1 MAGMGT
7 IRLLLL
13 FLFVTSLQVAFGVT
27 NSRDALALKSLISQ
41 WRDLPPSWN
50 ESTDPCDNQWDGIQC
65 SEDGRVTSLLLPGI
79 KIKGNISEDIMLL
92 TELIFL
98 DLASNPDLVGSLP
111 ESIGKLQKLQRLT
124 LQGCNLTGTIPTTI
138 ENLKNLNF
146 LALNSNQ
153 FSGSIPSTI
162 GSLVNLTWLDLA
174 DNQLTGPLP
183 INPGLD
189 SLVKTNHF
197 HFNKNQLTGSISP
210 ALFSSK
216 MNLIHMIFD
225 NNNFTGPL
233 PNRIMNLKSL
243 QTLFLD
249 FNKFDGTLNMGSSL
263 GQDVKIVSI
272 RDNNITDANI
282 SPTIKSIS
290 LLNNPLCKD
299 AKHSNNLYC
308 QNKQS
313 NQPTYTTNR
322 ENCRPQ
328 VSCPDNQ
335 QLSPTSCT
343 CAYPFSGQMVFR
355 APRFN
360 DISNSNLFQQLEKT
374 LWEQLIRASNSVYIS
389 NIVIT
394 DNKYI
399 EATVALFPLSGLHF
413 SIDDFIKLGF
423 NLSNQEYKPPLEFRP
438 YYFIQPPQFPGSGS
452 KGTSI
457 STAAIAGIAAVGC
470 ILLIALVVVA
480 VYASKQRRKAREA
493 AVLANPFVS
502 WGSAGEDDGT
512 APQLR
517 GTKCFSF
524 EELKKCT
531 GNFSDKNE
539 IGAGGY
545 GKVYI
550 GYLTNGLVVAIKRA
564 QQGSMQGAQEF
575 KNEIELL
582 SRVHHK
588 NLVSLVGFCYEQGE
602 QMLVYEYI
610 SKGTLRENILG
621 KGGKYLDWKMRL
633 QIALGS
639 ARGLA
644 YLHEL
649 ADPPIIHRDI
659 KSTNILLDENFNAKV
674 ADFGLSKLIADT
686 QKGHV
691 STQVK
696 GTPGYLDPEYYMTQQ
711 LSEKSDVY
719 SFGVVMLELATARL
733 PIEKGTYIVSEV
745 KKVIDQYDQ
754 EYYGLREKMD
764 PKIVNQAKNVGL
776 RKFVQLALECV
787 HDSAVHR
794 PSMNEVVKEIE
805 IILEND
811 VSTRT
816 TNLYYS
822 DDSTNAS
829 NLELSRH
836 PYSDDDPILRDT
848 SNAFDSSSGYPYQT
862 ITYIEPK

>member
-1 MAGMGT
+1 M
-7 IRLLLL
+7 
-13 FLFVTSLQVAFGVT
+13 
-27 NSRDALALKSLISQ
+27 
-41 WRDLPPSWN
+41 
-50 ESTDPCDNQWDGIQC
+50 E
-65 SEDGRVTSLLLPGI
+65 ELLPGM

-92 TELIFL
+92 TELTFL
-98 DLASNPDLVGSLP
+98 SSGILFSNDNEEIQNYSILVFRDLASNPNLVGSLP
-111 ESIGKLQKLQRLT
+111 ESIGKLQKLQNLT
-124 LQGCNLTGTIPTTI
+124 LQGCHLTGTIPTTI
-138 ENLKNLNF
+138 GNLKNLSF
-146 LALNSNQ
+146 LALNSNK
-153 FSGSIPSTI
+153 FSGSIPSEI
-162 GSLVNLTWLDLA
+162 GSLLNLTWLDLA

-183 INPGLD
+183 ITPGLD
-189 SLVKTNHF
+189 SLVKTQHF
-197 HFNKNQLTGSISP
+197 HFNKNQLTGTISA
-210 ALFSSK
+210 ALFSSNMSLK
-216 MNLIHMIFD
+216 HIIFD
-225 NNNFTGPL
+225 HNNFTGPL
-233 PNRIMNLKSL
+233 PNTMNLTTLETL
-243 QTLFLD
+243 QLNNNKLSGSIPTSITNLRNLSVLNLANNTLTGNIPDLTAFINLNVVFLD
-249 FNKFDGTLNMGSSL
+249 FNQFDGTLDMGSSL

-272 RDNNITDANI
+272 NNNNITDANI
-282 SPTIKSIS
+282 SSTIKSIS

-313 NQPTYTTNR
+313 NLTTYTTSL
-322 ENCRPQ
+322 ENCSPQ
-328 VSCPDNQ
+328 ASCPDNQ
-335 QLSPTSCT
+335 QLSPTNCK

-360 DISNSNLFQQLEKT
+360 DISNSSLFQQLEKT
-374 LWEQLIRASNSVYIS
+374 LLEQLKNVSNSVYIS
-389 NIVIT
+389 NISIT
-394 DNKYI
+394 DDNYI
-399 EATVALFPLSGLHF
+399 EATVALFHLSGMNF
-413 SIDDFIKLGF
+413 SIGNVIELGS
-423 NLSNQEYKPPLEFRP
+423 NLSNQVYRPPKEFRP
-438 YYFIQPPQFPGSGS
+438 CVFIQRPPSPGSGR

-457 STAAIAGIAAVGC
+457 STAGIAGIAVVGC
-470 ILLIALVVVA
+470 VLLIAIVVLA
-480 VYASKQRRKAREA
+480 IYASKQRRKARA
-493 AVLANPFVS
+493 AAMLANPFVS
-502 WGSAGEDDGT
+502 WGSGGKDDGT

-517 GTKCFSF
+517 GTKCFSS

-564 QQGSMQGAQEF
+564 KQGSMQGAQEF

-686 QKGHV
+686 QEGHV
-691 STQVK
+691 STQVM
-696 GTPGYLDPEYYMTQQ
+696 GTLGYLDPEYYMTQQ

-719 SFGVVMLELATARL
+719 SFGVVMLELITARL
-733 PIEKGTYIVSEV
+733 PIEKNTYIVTEV

-764 PKIVNQAKNVGL
+764 PKIVNQVKNVAL

-787 HDSAVHR
+787 HDSAIDR

-805 IILEND
+805 IILQND

-829 NLELSRH
+829 NLSRH
-836 PYSDDDPILRDT
+836 PYSDEGPMLRDT
-848 SNAFDSSSGYPYQT
+848 SSAFDSSSGYPYQT
-862 ITYIEPK
+862 YIEPK